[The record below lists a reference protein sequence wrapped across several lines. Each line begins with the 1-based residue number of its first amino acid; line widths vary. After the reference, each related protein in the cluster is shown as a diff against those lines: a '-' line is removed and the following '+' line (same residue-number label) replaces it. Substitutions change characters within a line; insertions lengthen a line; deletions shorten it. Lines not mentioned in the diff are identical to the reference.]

1 MKRQRYRKNK
11 KNYKWKPCG
20 LTKAMQNAATFQQ
33 ARWIFDTAGSDKNV
47 IHYNVMLTLAWKFL
61 HEDDPMKL
69 RKYTLVLLHEME
81 KFGIEKDVIIYNSAI
96 RAADGD
102 HQMVKRLIQRM
113 KKEGL
118 EPNVRTFNTAIRSL
132 GGNHKWVR
140 KLVAEMK
147 EKGIE
152 KDIITF
158 NTSIAHFHDDY
169 DEVDRLLAEMDQK
182 GIRRDPY
189 TYSSLINAHH
199 GDHRY
204 VKQILTEMSERG
216 VEMDTVTYSNA
227 IRGTEDSV
235 IDTTKLFG
243 ELEQSGVKPDYI
255 LVDAMLDSY
264 AKRGKIE
271 LGMQLFSKYCK
282 FSFNPT
288 KHGRSLSC
296 HKRSA
301 GYAFFQ
307 IMKFYQEN
315 MPALKQISVCT
326 GKSSGDRYMKMREEV
341 MYFIAQNCPKWSVT
355 PGCNQGVIT
364 VHFPKVA
371 GNTKKRRRYRK
382 KQNRKQEENASIKKD
397 H

>member
-1 MKRQRYRKNK
+1 
-11 KNYKWKPCG
+11 
-20 LTKAMQNAATFQQ
+20 
-33 ARWIFDTAGSDKNV
+33 
-47 IHYNVMLTLAWKFL
+47 
-61 HEDDPMKL
+61 MKL

-102 HQMVKRLIQRM
+102 HQMVKRLLQRM

-158 NTSIAHFHDDY
+158 NTSIAHFHDEH

-182 GIRRDPY
+182 GISRDSY

-199 GDHRY
+199 GDHQY
-204 VKQILTEMSERG
+204 VNQILTEMSERG

-227 IRGTEDSV
+227 IRGMKDSV

-243 ELEQSGVKPDYI
+243 DLEHSGVKPDYI

-264 AKRGKIE
+264 AKRGKIK
-271 LGMQLFSKYCK
+271 LGIQLFSKYCK
-282 FSFNPT
+282 LAYNST
-288 KHGRSLSC
+288 RHGRSLSC

-315 MPALKQISVCT
+315 APYLTQISVCT

-341 MYFIAQNCPKWSVT
+341 MYFIAQLCPNWCVT
-355 PGCNQGVIT
+355 PGCNEGVIT
-364 VHFPKVA
+364 VHFQKQA
-371 GNTKKRRRYRK
+371 RKTKKRKRYRK
-382 KQNRKQEENASIKKD
+382 KRTESKKKTSQ
-397 H
+397 